1 LKPGSTSDGGAR
13 AGEESAKEQ
22 DVIELEKKQDD
33 AVGAPET
40 SGSEAA
46 GAAKGEKSKQ
56 SEGGQEGTGA
66 AAGAGGQK
74 QIVERLEETKQGI
87 QNPYA

>member
-1 LKPGSTSDGGAR
+1 MKPGSTSDGGAR

-33 AVGAPET
+33 AVGAPA
-40 SGSEAA
+40 EA
-46 GAAKGEKSKQ
+46 EKSKQ
-56 SEGGQEGTGA
+56 SEGGDEGTGA

-74 QIVERLEETKQGI
+74 QIEERLEETKQGI